1 MSNIPSDIDCNAIQ
15 SVSVTGSPTSKNS
28 DDKEL
33 SWSNVEDTD
42 DDTSL
47 SSVAGE
53 EPLAQPQEQPLAQPQ
68 EQPLAQPQEQ
78 PLAQLQEEPLA
89 QLKEEPLA
97 QLKEQPAEEKP
108 AEVQLVEEP
117 LAQPVEEPVAEPQEV
132 QKCNVPSLTINESD
146 DDMPPLV
153 SSDESSDESSDDMP
167 QLVESSDEESSE
179 SDKETDDSDD
189 EMPELVSDD
198 EDIVHMLI
206 RDTNCLRC
214 RTAIQTLL
222 SHDHDYL
229 NGVEEENT
237 LRPKNEFPSIITYI
251 LWLFIAL
258 HALNLV
264 STYCGHPSC

>member
-15 SVSVTGSPTSKNS
+15 SESVTASPVSKNS

-47 SSVAGE
+47 SSVA
-53 EPLAQPQEQPLAQPQ
+53 
-68 EQPLAQPQEQ
+68 
-78 PLAQLQEEPLA
+78 
-89 QLKEEPLA
+89 
-97 QLKEQPAEEKP
+97 
-108 AEVQLVEEP
+108 VEEP
-117 LAQPVEEPVAEPQEV
+117 LVEPVAEPVVEPVAEPVVEPVAPVDPVEKCEEAEKLAEKLAEKPVEV
-132 QKCNVPSLTINESD
+132 QKFTVPPLTIDDTPLVSNESSD

-153 SSDESSDESSDDMP
+153 SSDDESSDESSDDIP
-167 QLVESSDEESSE
+167 QLVESSD
-179 SDKETDDSDD
+179 DTTDDETTDDETTDESDD

-198 EDIVHMLI
+198 DDIVHMMI

-214 RTAIQTLL
+214 HSAIQTLL

-229 NGVEEENT
+229 NGIEEECTT

>member
-1 MSNIPSDIDCNAIQ
+1 VSASSGTRKVEFFVSPVADE
-15 SVSVTGSPTSKNS
+15 SVSSPSITTP
-28 DDKEL
+28 
-33 SWSNVEDTD
+33 TD
-42 DDTSL
+42 S
-47 SSVAGE
+47 
-53 EPLAQPQEQPLAQPQ
+53 QPRSFDAITATTTTTTTTPP
-68 EQPLAQPQEQ
+68 
-78 PLAQLQEEPLA
+78 
-89 QLKEEPLA
+89 
-97 QLKEQPAEEKP
+97 
-108 AEVQLVEEP
+108 
-117 LAQPVEEPVAEPQEV
+117 
-132 QKCNVPSLTINESD
+132 PSH
-146 DDMPPLV
+146 
-153 SSDESSDESSDDMP
+153 ESSDEASDVMP

-179 SDKETDDSDD
+179 TDKETDESDD

-229 NGVEEENT
+229 NGVEEDNT
-237 LRPKNEFPSIITYI
+237 LQRKNEFPSIITYI

>member
-1 MSNIPSDIDCNAIQ
+1 MSNIPSDIDSNAIQ
-15 SVSVTGSPTSKNS
+15 STSVTASPTSKNS

-53 EPLAQPQEQPLAQPQ
+53 EPLV
-68 EQPLAQPQEQ
+68 
-78 PLAQLQEEPLA
+78 
-89 QLKEEPLA
+89 QLKEEPLVQLKEEPLV

-108 AEVQLVEEP
+108 AEVQP
-117 LAQPVEEPVAEPQEV
+117 LAQPVVQPVEEPVVEPQEV
-132 QKCNVPSLTINESD
+132 QKSTVPSLTINESD

-153 SSDESSDESSDDMP
+153 SSDESSDDMP

-179 SDKETDDSDD
+179 SDKETDEETDD

-206 RDTNCLRC
+206 RDVNCLRC

-222 SHDHDYL
+222 SHDHDSP
-229 NGVEEENT
+229 NRVDEDNT
-237 LRPKNEFPSIITYI
+237 FHPKNEFPPIITHI
-251 LWLFIAL
+251 LWLFVTL
-258 HALNLV
+258 HALNLL
-264 STYCGHPSC
+264 STWYNM

>member
-1 MSNIPSDIDCNAIQ
+1 MSNIPSDIDCNALQ
-15 SVSVTGSPTSKNS
+15 SASVTASPVSKNS

-53 EPLAQPQEQPLAQPQ
+53 EPLAQPLAELQEQ
-68 EQPLAQPQEQ
+68 
-78 PLAQLQEEPLA
+78 
-89 QLKEEPLA
+89 
-97 QLKEQPAEEKP
+97 
-108 AEVQLVEEP
+108 P
-117 LAQPVEEPVAEPQEV
+117 LAQPVEEPLVEPVVEPVVEPQEV
-132 QKCNVPSLTINESD
+132 QKSTVPPLTINESD

-153 SSDESSDESSDDMP
+153 SSNDSSDESSDESSDDMP
-167 QLVESSDEESSE
+167 QLVESSDEESCE
-179 SDKETDDSDD
+179 SDKETTDESDD

-198 EDIVHMLI
+198 EDIVHMMI

-214 RTAIQTLL
+214 RSAIQTLL

-229 NGVEEENT
+229 NGIEEECTT

>member
-1 MSNIPSDIDCNAIQ
+1 MSNIPSDIDSNAIQ
-15 SVSVTGSPTSKNS
+15 STSVTASPTSKNS

-53 EPLAQPQEQPLAQPQ
+53 EPLV
-68 EQPLAQPQEQ
+68 
-78 PLAQLQEEPLA
+78 
-89 QLKEEPLA
+89 

-108 AEVQLVEEP
+108 AEVQP
-117 LAQPVEEPVAEPQEV
+117 LAQPVVQPVEEPVVEPQEV
-132 QKCNVPSLTINESD
+132 QKSTVPSLTINESD

-179 SDKETDDSDD
+179 SDKETDEETDD

-206 RDTNCLRC
+206 RDVNCLRC

-222 SHDHDYL
+222 SHDHDSP
-229 NGVEEENT
+229 NRVDEDNT
-237 LRPKNEFPSIITYI
+237 FHPKNEFPPIITHI
-251 LWLFIAL
+251 LWLFVTL
-258 HALNLV
+258 HALNLL
-264 STYCGHPSC
+264 STWYNM

>member
-15 SVSVTGSPTSKNS
+15 SESVTASPVSKNS
-28 DDKEL
+28 DEKEL

-47 SSVAGE
+47 SSVA
-53 EPLAQPQEQPLAQPQ
+53 
-68 EQPLAQPQEQ
+68 
-78 PLAQLQEEPLA
+78 
-89 QLKEEPLA
+89 
-97 QLKEQPAEEKP
+97 
-108 AEVQLVEEP
+108 VEEP
-117 LAQPVEEPVAEPQEV
+117 LVEPVAEPVVEPVAPVAPVSPVDSVEKCEEAEKPAEKPVEV
-132 QKCNVPSLTINESD
+132 QKFTVPPLTIDDTPLVSNESSD

-153 SSDESSDESSDDMP
+153 SSDDESSDESSDDIP
-167 QLVESSDEESSE
+167 QLVESSD
-179 SDKETDDSDD
+179 DTTDDETTDESDD

-214 RTAIQTLL
+214 RSAIQTLL

-229 NGVEEENT
+229 NGIEEECTT

>member
-1 MSNIPSDIDCNAIQ
+1 MSNTPSDIDCNAFQ
-15 SVSVTGSPTSKNS
+15 SASVTGSPTSKNS

-53 EPLAQPQEQPLAQPQ
+53 EPLVQLKEQPTEEKPAEVQPLA
-68 EQPLAQPQEQ
+68 ELQEQ
-78 PLAQLQEEPLA
+78 PLAQL
-89 QLKEEPLA
+89 
-97 QLKEQPAEEKP
+97 
-108 AEVQLVEEP
+108 VEEP
-117 LAQPVEEPVAEPQEV
+117 VVEPVAEPQEV
-132 QKCNVPSLTINESD
+132 QKSTVPSLTINESD

-153 SSDESSDESSDDMP
+153 SSDDSSDDMP

-179 SDKETDDSDD
+179 SDKETDESDD

-229 NGVEEENT
+229 NGVEEDNT
-237 LRPKNEFPSIITYI
+237 LQRKNEFPSIITYI

>member
-15 SVSVTGSPTSKNS
+15 SESVTASPVSKNS
-28 DDKEL
+28 DEKEL

-47 SSVAGE
+47 SSVA
-53 EPLAQPQEQPLAQPQ
+53 
-68 EQPLAQPQEQ
+68 
-78 PLAQLQEEPLA
+78 
-89 QLKEEPLA
+89 
-97 QLKEQPAEEKP
+97 
-108 AEVQLVEEP
+108 VEEH
-117 LAQPVEEPVAEPQEV
+117 LVEPVAEPVVEPVVEPVSPVDPVEKCEEAEKPVEV
-132 QKCNVPSLTINESD
+132 QKFTVPPLTVEDDTSDLESD
-146 DDMPPLV
+146 DDMPALV
-153 SSDESSDESSDDMP
+153 SSSNDESSDEETTDD
-167 QLVESSDEESSE
+167 SDE
-179 SDKETDDSDD
+179 SDD

-198 EDIVHMLI
+198 DDIVHMMI

-214 RTAIQTLL
+214 RSAVQTLL

-229 NGVEEENT
+229 NGIEEECTT

>member
-15 SVSVTGSPTSKNS
+15 SESVTASPVSKNS

-47 SSVAGE
+47 SSVA
-53 EPLAQPQEQPLAQPQ
+53 
-68 EQPLAQPQEQ
+68 
-78 PLAQLQEEPLA
+78 
-89 QLKEEPLA
+89 
-97 QLKEQPAEEKP
+97 
-108 AEVQLVEEP
+108 VEEH
-117 LAQPVEEPVAEPQEV
+117 LAEPVVEPVAEPVVEPVAPVEPVSPVDSVEKCEEAEKPAEKPVEV
-132 QKCNVPSLTINESD
+132 QKFTVPPLTVEDDTSDLESD
-146 DDMPPLV
+146 DDMPALV
-153 SSDESSDESSDDMP
+153 SSSNEESSDESNEESSDESNDESSDEETTDD
-167 QLVESSDEESSE
+167 SDE
-179 SDKETDDSDD
+179 SDD

-198 EDIVHMLI
+198 DDIVHMMI

-214 RTAIQTLL
+214 SSAIQTLL

-229 NGVEEENT
+229 NGIEEECTT

>member
-1 MSNIPSDIDCNAIQ
+1 MSNIPSEIDLNAVQ
-15 SVSVTGSPTSKNS
+15 SAVSSPSSKNS

-47 SSVAGE
+47 SSVA
-53 EPLAQPQEQPLAQPQ
+53 
-68 EQPLAQPQEQ
+68 
-78 PLAQLQEEPLA
+78 
-89 QLKEEPLA
+89 
-97 QLKEQPAEEKP
+97 
-108 AEVQLVEEP
+108 VEEP
-117 LAQPVEEPVAEPQEV
+117 LVEPVAEPVVEPVAEPVVEPVAPVDPVEKCEEAEKPAEKPVEV
-132 QKCNVPSLTINESD
+132 QKFTVPPLTIDDTPLVSNESSD

-153 SSDESSDESSDDMP
+153 SSDDESSDESSDDIP
-167 QLVESSDEESSE
+167 QLVESSD
-179 SDKETDDSDD
+179 DTTDDETTDDETTDESDD

-198 EDIVHMLI
+198 DDIVHMMI

-214 RTAIQTLL
+214 HSAIQTLL

-229 NGVEEENT
+229 NGIEEECTT

>member
-15 SVSVTGSPTSKNS
+15 SESVTASPVSKNS
-28 DDKEL
+28 DEKEL

-47 SSVAGE
+47 SSVA
-53 EPLAQPQEQPLAQPQ
+53 
-68 EQPLAQPQEQ
+68 
-78 PLAQLQEEPLA
+78 
-89 QLKEEPLA
+89 
-97 QLKEQPAEEKP
+97 
-108 AEVQLVEEP
+108 VEEH
-117 LAQPVEEPVAEPQEV
+117 LVEPVAEPVVEPVAPVESVSPVDPVEKCEEAEKPVEV
-132 QKCNVPSLTINESD
+132 QKFTVPPLTVEDDTSDLESD
-146 DDMPPLV
+146 DDMPALV
-153 SSDESSDESSDDMP
+153 SSSNDESSDEETTDD
-167 QLVESSDEESSE
+167 SDE
-179 SDKETDDSDD
+179 SDD

-198 EDIVHMLI
+198 DDIVHMMI

-214 RTAIQTLL
+214 RSAVQTLL

-229 NGVEEENT
+229 NGIEEECTT